1 MTRGGGMVQYIYL
14 ERGESERADRQ
25 RRAVFRQRR
34 CVPEHCF
41 LLPRV
46 IHFDIV

>member
-1 MTRGGGMVQYIYL
+1 MPSALGITGVKTSRVGGN
-14 ERGESERADRQ
+14 S
-25 RRAVFRQRR
+25 QRR